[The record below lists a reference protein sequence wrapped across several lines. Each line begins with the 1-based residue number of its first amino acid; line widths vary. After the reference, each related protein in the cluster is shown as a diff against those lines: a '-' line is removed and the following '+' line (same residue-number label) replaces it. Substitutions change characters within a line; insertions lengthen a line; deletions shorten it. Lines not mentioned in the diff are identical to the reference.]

1 MDPTFLA
8 LKIISVLLATYVFLF
23 GFLKKVNEWYY
34 VSRLGNKN
42 HSLPPGD
49 LGWPLLGN
57 MWSFITA
64 FPSENPEAFI
74 DNLIKRCG
82 RTSIYKTQLYG
93 NPSIIVC
100 SPETCRKVLL
110 DDDKFGSGYPKGTVE
125 LLGKRSLPAL
135 PTPEYKRLR
144 KLITAPI
151 GSPEALSMYVRYIED
166 CVMISLEEWA
176 NMNRPIEFLT
186 EIKTVF
192 FKILA
197 NIFLGSSAET
207 LPVSARKYYGHIHDG
222 LISMAINIPGFSF
235 YKALRARKMLVKIF
249 QSVVDERKA
258 MNKKMG
264 DDNRTEK
271 KGMIDLFMEVEDEK
285 GQKLKDEERVNLL
298 LLFLVA
304 GHESSASAVNWATI
318 FLHNNPE
325 TLKKAKEGQE
335 EILKRRPS
343 GQKGLSLKEMRQM
356 EYLSKVIDETLRM
369 VNLLFANFRWQKVDA
384 NINGYF
390 IPKGWKVLVW
400 NREVHMDPENYENP
414 KQFLPSRWDND
425 KTKPGAFIPFGG
437 GIRICP
443 GSELA
448 KLQISIFF
456 HYFLLNYRLEQINP
470 GRRVVY
476 LPGPRP
482 TDHCLARVIK
492 LP

>member
-1 MDPTFLA
+1 MELKFLV
-8 LKIISVLLATYVFLF
+8 LKILAVLLATYVFLF

-34 VSRLGNKN
+34 VSRLGEKK

-57 MWSFITA
+57 MWSFIRA
-64 FPSENPEAFI
+64 FRSENPETLI

-82 RTSIYKTQLYG
+82 RTGIYKTHLYG

-110 DDDKFGSGYPKGTVE
+110 DDDKFGPGYPKGTVQ
-125 LLGKRSLPAL
+125 LVGKRSLSSL

-151 GSPEALSMYVRYIED
+151 SGPEPLSMYVGYIED
-166 CVMISLEEWA
+166 CVITSLDEWA
-176 NMNRPIEFLT
+176 SMNRPVKFLL
-186 EIKTVF
+186 EIQAVL
-192 FKILA
+192 FKILT

-207 LPVSARKYYGHIHDG
+207 LPESSWKYYCDLNDG

-249 QSVVDERKA
+249 QGVLDERKVRHKIA
-258 MNKKMG
+258 DHDPN
-264 DDNRTEK
+264 EK
-271 KGMIDLFMEVEDEK
+271 KGMIDLFIEVEDEK
-285 GQKLKDEERVNLL
+285 GQKLEDEEIVNLL
-298 LLFLVA
+298 LLFLIA
-304 GHESSASAVNWATI
+304 GHESSATAVTWATI
-318 FLHNNPE
+318 FLHDNPE
-325 TLKKAKEGQE
+325 TLKKAKEEQE

-343 GQKGLSLKEMRQM
+343 GQKGLNLKEIRQM

-369 VNLLFANFRWQKVDA
+369 VNLLFANFRVAKADA

-400 NREVHMDPENYENP
+400 NREVHMDPENHENP
-414 KQFLPSRWDND
+414 KDFLPSRWDKD
-425 KTKPGAFIPFGG
+425 KSKPGAFIPFGG

-448 KLQISIFF
+448 KLQISVFF
-456 HYFLLNYRLEQINP
+456 HYFLLNYKLEQINP

-476 LPGPRP
+476 LPVPRP
-482 TDHCLARVIK
+482 TDHCLARVVK